1 MNAQNWCHLVIY
13 EMKILKCF
21 VFNGCRVTNLCES
34 PRGIDAPRMMPAAGH
49 GSQCDRLLNQCPS
62 RIKIMTRGLPPGSDP
77 KTVLDL
83 DSRQLGSEIEKMIG
97 LLQNNNRQN
106 KFIKHQCQN
115 TSRTHTVH
123 ARPKPAPRQKIVTR
137 HRKPVP
143 LPRKSRCIGERQS
156 SQSRN
161 VHSSAVNKSSVSS
174 RGYEQC
180 ASGAGTLRFT
190 RQLSGVKPK
199 PPVKPRK
206 GRPPR
211 HRFDS
216 VRTVDFA
223 TQTSTTYST
232 DETIDVTLKEVSRSS
247 YDEIAV
253 NGIDVHCESLSSS
266 EHRPPM
272 GQSGD
277 GHRRIEKPMPRSR
290 KLFDGSHSCDN
301 GRGYDS
307 TEMTSPMKAGQWTV
321 SLFKCELKSWL
332 EIG

>member
-1 MNAQNWCHLVIY
+1 M
-13 EMKILKCF
+13 
-21 VFNGCRVTNLCES
+21 
-34 PRGIDAPRMMPAAGH
+34 
-49 GSQCDRLLNQCPS
+49 
-62 RIKIMTRGLPPGSDP
+62 MTRGLPPGGEP
-77 KTVLDL
+77 NTVLDL

-97 LLQNNNRQN
+97 LLQNNNRQD

-143 LPRKSRCIGERQS
+143 LPRKARCIGERQS
-156 SQSRN
+156 LQFRN

-180 ASGAGTLRFT
+180 ASGADTLRFT

-199 PPVKPRK
+199 PLIKPRK

-223 TQTSTTYST
+223 TQTSITRST
-232 DETIDVTLKEVSRSS
+232 DETIEVTTKEFLRSS
-247 YDEIAV
+247 DNEIAV
-253 NGIDVHCESLSSS
+253 NGVGVHCDRLSSS
-266 EHRPPM
+266 DHRPPM
-272 GQSGD
+272 GQS

-301 GRGYDS
+301 GRGSDGK
-307 TEMTSPMKAGQWTV
+307 EMTSPMKAG
-321 SLFKCELKSWL
+321 
-332 EIG
+332 